1 MNDFSALVEIL
12 QSNGLKDI
20 GPEGMAAQ
28 SSLSQWSKPD
38 DAQRALQ
45 DNTWDY
51 AFHTGE
57 DANAWW
63 SITFAKP
70 QFISVL
76 ILENRRNIEFQGRA
90 AELSVF
96 CTASGGERLLYQGT
110 TEFGALPKQLPLVLP
125 IDAKLPITS
134 LRIVRNTPG
143 ALHLARVRVLSNA
156 PILERFSGYQPTF
169 VAMNTDGFGER
180 LRAIMNAMLMARTFN
195 GKFVFN
201 WDAMLYPPEVLKSH
215 SVNSREETFSFDF
228 LRKYHIGSDD
238 LKKMQIIELAGL
250 RPGETLES
258 KMGGPEV
265 VQVRHELGQFQKDL
279 LKSKGVVP
287 ASHYVHLF
295 ESISFSSRLE
305 RVKRLADAIN
315 LPENT
320 VALHLRAGDV
330 IYGPERAI
338 GRFAAKCF
346 PYPLVFEF
354 IQECQEAGTALL
366 VFGQC

>member
-20 GPEGMAAQ
+20 GPEGIAAQ

-134 LRIVRNTPG
+134 LRI
-143 ALHLARVRVLSNA
+143 ALNRSPVKIMLAA
-156 PILERFSGYQPTF
+156 TMPTR
-169 VAMNTDGFGER
+169 M
-180 LRAIMNAMLMARTFN
+180 
-195 GKFVFN
+195 
-201 WDAMLYPPEVLKSH
+201 
-215 SVNSREETFSFDF
+215 
-228 LRKYHIGSDD
+228 
-238 LKKMQIIELAGL
+238 
-250 RPGETLES
+250 
-258 KMGGPEV
+258 
-265 VQVRHELGQFQKDL
+265 
-279 LKSKGVVP
+279 
-287 ASHYVHLF
+287 
-295 ESISFSSRLE
+295 
-305 RVKRLADAIN
+305 
-315 LPENT
+315 
-320 VALHLRAGDV
+320 
-330 IYGPERAI
+330 
-338 GRFAAKCF
+338 
-346 PYPLVFEF
+346 
-354 IQECQEAGTALL
+354 
-366 VFGQC
+366 